1 MGGPSISSCDALFL
15 LAVAAALQSR
25 SEAFEVLASFGVA
38 KKSGATAKRSIC
50 PDLQLYTVGKRDED
64 HVHRLPGAMEQ
75 RERLPAILVNAI
87 ASGHLDLSSAVVCH
101 GSVS

>member
-1 MGGPSISSCDALFL
+1 
-15 LAVAAALQSR
+15 
-25 SEAFEVLASFGVA
+25 
-38 KKSGATAKRSIC
+38 
-50 PDLQLYTVGKRDED
+50 
-64 HVHRLPGAMEQ
+64 MEQ